1 MVQDNFDKM
10 QFCQQ
15 KKSGKP
21 DNCVARGGKKIKK
34 TSKRQRVA
42 CMINH
47 LSQ

>member
-21 DNCVARGGKKIKK
+21 DNCVARGGKKIKNQQK
-34 TSKRQRVA
+34 IESSMYDQ
-42 CMINH
+42 
-47 LSQ
+47 